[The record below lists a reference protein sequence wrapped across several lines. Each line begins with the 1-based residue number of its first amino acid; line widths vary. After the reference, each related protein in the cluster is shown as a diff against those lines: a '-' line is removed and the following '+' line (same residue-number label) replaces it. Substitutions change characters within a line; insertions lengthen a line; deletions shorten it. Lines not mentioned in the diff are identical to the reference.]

1 MKVTTVNIYNVLSK
15 ILTACFETQKG
26 EEFKLGRGGG
36 HMKDVMYLWRAVFEA
51 NVLDVHSRILS
62 SCFRAS

>member
-26 EEFKLGRGGG
+26 EEFKLGRGG
-36 HMKDVMYLWRAVFEA
+36 VT
-51 NVLDVHSRILS
+51 
-62 SCFRAS
+62 